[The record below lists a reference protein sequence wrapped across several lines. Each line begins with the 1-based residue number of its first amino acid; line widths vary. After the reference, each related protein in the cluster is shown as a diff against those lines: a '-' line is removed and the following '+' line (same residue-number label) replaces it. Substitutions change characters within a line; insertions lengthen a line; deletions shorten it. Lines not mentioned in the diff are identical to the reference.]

1 MESNSILR
9 DHKRPVNRG
18 RVNSRDALVSRRRAF
33 IREKTK
39 PSRRS
44 VNAAGSEQERRT
56 RNVEG
61 GWENKGKRR

>member
-9 DHKRPVNRG
+9 DHKRSVNRG
-18 RVNSRDALVSRRRAF
+18 RVNSRDALVSRRAF
-33 IREKTK
+33 IRGKTE